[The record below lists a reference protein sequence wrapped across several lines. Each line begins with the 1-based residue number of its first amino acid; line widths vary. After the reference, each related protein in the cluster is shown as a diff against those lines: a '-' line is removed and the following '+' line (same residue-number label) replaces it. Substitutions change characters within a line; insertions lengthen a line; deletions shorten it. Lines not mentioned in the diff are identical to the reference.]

1 MFFDSWADLM
11 RIVLIGT
18 LSYAAL
24 VVLLRVSG
32 KRTLSKM
39 NVFDFVVTIAIGS
52 TLATIFLSRDVA
64 LADGVAALALLVMLQ
79 WIVAWMGARSGW
91 FRDLVKARPRLLFE
105 DGHMIESA
113 LIDERVAP
121 EEVYAAVRAAGRSS
135 LEDVAAVV
143 LETDGTF
150 SVIGASASGRSALQ
164 NVVST

>member
-1 MFFDSWADLM
+1 MFFDSWTDLV
-11 RIVLIGT
+11 RIALIGT

-24 VVLLRVSG
+24 IVLLRITG

-64 LADGVAALALLVMLQ
+64 LADGVAALALLIMLQ
-79 WIVAWMGARSGW
+79 WIVAWMSTRFGW

-105 DGHMIESA
+105 DGHMISSA
-113 LIDERVAP
+113 LRDERVTP
-121 EEVYAAVRAAGRSS
+121 EEVYAAIRAAGRAS
-135 LEDVAAVV
+135 LEEVAAVV
-143 LETDGTF
+143 LETDGSF
-150 SVIGASASGRSALQ
+150 SVVGASTSGRSALQ